1 MTKRK
6 PNKKQHPYHHKVD
19 NEGNL
24 QCPTCKEWKKPSE
37 FNKNKFTT
45 SGSDV
50 RCRRC
55 AKSYNMKRIYGITID
70 EYDKMFEEQNGVC
83 AICSTFEVENT
94 RGRLCIDHDHRDG
107 RVRGLLC
114 IGCNTAI
121 GSLKD
126 DINLFLEA
134 IKYLQK

>member
-1 MTKRK
+1 
-6 PNKKQHPYHHKVD
+6 
-19 NEGNL
+19 
-24 QCPTCKEWKKPSE
+24 
-37 FNKNKFTT
+37 
-45 SGSDV
+45 
-50 RCRRC
+50 
-55 AKSYNMKRIYGITID
+55 MKRIYGITID